1 MIKVLPQQIWIVPC
15 IFHLTASIYGLFTT
29 ARRRCCEDRASVA
42 DWQTGAGRV
51 RQAVESEV
59 IPGCLFCAGGNMKM
73 LSKGDGDHRFGEGT

>member
-1 MIKVLPQQIWIVPC
+1 M
-15 IFHLTASIYGLFTT
+15 
-29 ARRRCCEDRASVA
+29 A

-59 IPGCLFCAGGNMKM
+59 TPGCLFCAGGNMKM